1 MIKKKLS
8 YRLSIFPN
16 HNSQVRS
23 IFETWLLKFGK
34 ISITN
39 FAGKQMAV
47 FVWFIIEQGQMIV
60 DERSIILYVL
70 FKYHRIINELYD
82 IMIH

>member
-1 MIKKKLS
+1 
-8 YRLSIFPN
+8 
-16 HNSQVRS
+16 
-23 IFETWLLKFGK
+23 
-34 ISITN
+34 
-39 FAGKQMAV
+39 MAV